1 MNTRVEYMKKDC
13 INVIS
18 IPIGHLPKEK
28 AEEHLKKQID
38 YIKKIDVNAEYQF
51 VVIGVRY

>member
-18 IPIGHLPKEK
+18 MPIGNLPKEK
-28 AEEHLKKQID
+28 AEEHIKKQID
-38 YIKKIDVNAEYQF
+38 YIKKIDVNAEYKF
-51 VVIGVRY
+51 VVIGVRD

>member
-18 IPIGHLPKEK
+18 IPIGHLPKEL
-28 AEEHLKKQID
+28 AEKHLKKQID

-51 VVIGVRY
+51 VVIGIRD